1 MPDIAKL
8 PELAEIFGVTVDE
21 ILGGG
26 NPVVEKVTA
35 GEPVQPADYTR
46 EELKEAAE
54 VLRPSQV
61 EKLAGEVREDRE
73 SLLTLVPFLDEET
86 VGELATQLAQEGGDV
101 TGLVPFMAE
110 EKVDELALLLEQNG
124 KDTVALAPFMSE
136 EARWAGWRNSVPKT
150 AAPSGSSSPLPGRKS
165 WARWLL
171 PRCSAV
177 RMLRPCCPSWVI
189 RHWGPSP
196 RKSWP
201 AERASPS
208 SFLSWMTAPCGNMSK
223 RRWAVK
229 FAAWRGLSRLTRHLP
244 LLRRKSPQKAYTQ
257 PSARIGRAAVPF
269 MGGAVGQ

>member
-1 MPDIAKL
+1 MFDTVKIGKRIAELRKKRDMTQFEIADRLGISYQAVSNWERGNSMPDIAKL

-21 ILGGG
+21 ILGSG

-124 KDTVALAPFMSE
+124 KDTVALA
-136 EARWAGWRNSVPKT
+136 
-150 AAPSGSSSPLPGRKS
+150 
-165 WARWLL
+165 
-171 PRCSAV
+171 
-177 RMLRPCCPSWVI
+177 
-189 RHWGPSP
+189 
-196 RKSWP
+196 
-201 AERASPS
+201 
-208 SFLSWMTAPCGNMSK
+208 LS
-223 RRWAVK
+223 
-229 FAAWRGLSRLTRHLP
+229 LIH
-244 LLRRKSPQKAYTQ
+244 
-257 PSARIGRAAVPF
+257 I
-269 MGGAVGQ
+269 

>member
-1 MPDIAKL
+1 MFDTVKIGKRIAELRKKRDMTQFEIADRLGISYQAVSNWERGNSMPDIAKL

-124 KDTVALAPFMSE
+124 KDTVALASFMSE
-136 EARWAGWRNSVPKT
+136 EAV
-150 AAPSGSSSPLPGRKS
+150 GRLTELRAKNGRS
-165 WARWLL
+165 IGELL
-171 PRCSAV
+171 PFAGEEKLGEVAGEQILQRIETPDAPAFEQLLTSAYKPCSV
-177 RMLRPCCPSWVI
+177 
-189 RHWGPSP
+189 
-196 RKSWP
+196 
-201 AERASPS
+201 
-208 SFLSWMTAPCGNMSK
+208 
-223 RRWAVK
+223 
-229 FAAWRGLSRLTRHLP
+229 
-244 LLRRKSPQKAYTQ
+244 
-257 PSARIGRAAVPF
+257 
-269 MGGAVGQ
+269 